1 MNFNQHHFLLMKL
14 LPKVSLLF
22 ILAPLIFYSCNFMKK
37 DLKTDIA
44 DNIKEFIIS
53 ESNGEYFLIS
63 KEEIFQATSK
73 SDNNGI
79 RHITGYTEYRISSY
93 ELNSGN
99 LISRVILG
107 DRKENECD
115 LLGESKGLLWYK
127 SVDPELGFH
136 ARDPKTLDVKISQ
149 EKITEVNPFLKDNLS
164 QPEWNNIKNYYG
176 FDIYKKMPMVSDNS
190 GFLYYIDPVT
200 LKAEKTSESVKNYD
214 FDNNCLSTSTQFSKN
229 NLLFLKGS
237 PRNYIVL
244 GNKEFNDVSFL
255 KGEYVESSV
264 QINPESANN
273 EINESYQ
280 KEIKN
285 FRHQADSLKK
295 ILTEFGANVDSDK
308 IKSAKNSRRIFVERN
323 IERLEKKIKDA
334 GENSKNEIM
343 SENFALITPDRCV
356 FLYSQTD
363 VTDQSK
369 VIISKVKIKSDSS
382 IDLEWQTKLDNI
394 FTDPA
399 KGMDKSSFEE
409 VFSKGDPEF
418 DTKRAAMGNGK
429 LVFMSM
435 LRAVCIDVESGKVL
449 WEKEL

>member
-1 MNFNQHHFLLMKL
+1 
-14 LPKVSLLF
+14 
-22 ILAPLIFYSCNFMKK
+22 MKK
-37 DLKTDIA
+37 DLKTDVA

-93 ELNSGN
+93 DLNSGN

-107 DRKENECD
+107 DRNENECD

-149 EKITEVNPFLKDNLS
+149 LKITEVNPFLNDNFS

-176 FDIYKKMPMVSDNS
+176 FDIYKQMPMVSDNS

-214 FDNNCLSTSTQFSKN
+214 FDNNCLSTTTQFSKN

-244 GNKEFNDVSFL
+244 GNKEFNDISFL
-255 KGEYVESSV
+255 KGEYIESSV
-264 QINPESANN
+264 QINPELSKN
-273 EINESYQ
+273 ELSRSYDAERNKLNDQ
-280 KEIKN
+280 I
-285 FRHQADSLKK
+285 DSLKTVLSG
-295 ILTEFGANVDSDK
+295 ITVNGDSEK
-308 IKSAKNSRRIFVERN
+308 NNLLKHNKKSAERN

-334 GENSKNEIM
+334 GENIRNEIM

-369 VIISKVKIKSDSS
+369 VLISKVKIKSDSS
-382 IDLEWQTKLDNI
+382 IDLEWQTKLESI
-394 FTDPA
+394 FADPR
-399 KGMDKSSFEE
+399 KGLDRSSFEE
-409 VFSKGDPEF
+409 VFSKGDPDL
-418 DTKRAAMGNGK
+418 DTKRVAMGNGK
-429 LVFMSM
+429 LIFMSM